1 VPEEQAF
8 PQDFKVLE
16 HLRGYPEELR
26 RYSNLLKQTHP
37 RGQSA
42 VEFLLK
48 RPASGDFV
56 EAVCRLVQDG
66 VEIVSAVEAADLAGV
81 SPRAF
86 LDEVASR
93 PDFPAPLF
101 RQDHRALWRR
111 ADVDA
116 YLHAPHNG

>member
-1 VPEEQAF
+1 MPEEQAF

>member
-81 SPRAF
+81 SPRTF

-93 PDFPAPLF
+93 PDFNAPLF

-111 ADVDA
+111 AEVDA

>member
-1 VPEEQAF
+1 MPDEQAF

-48 RPASGDFV
+48 RPSTGDFV
-56 EAVCRLVQDG
+56 EAVCLLVQDG
-66 VEIVSAVEAADLAGV
+66 VEILSAVEAADLAGV

>member
-1 VPEEQAF
+1 MPDEQAF

-26 RYSNLLKQTHP
+26 RYSNLVKQTHP

-48 RPASGDFV
+48 RPSTGDFV
-56 EAVCRLVQDG
+56 EVVCRLVRDG
-66 VEIVSAVEAADLAGV
+66 VEIVNAVEAAELVGV
-81 SPRAF
+81 PPRAF

-111 ADVDA
+111 AEVDA

>member
-1 VPEEQAF
+1 MPDEQAF
-8 PQDFKVLE
+8 PQDFRVLE

-48 RPASGDFV
+48 RPPTGDFV

-66 VEIVSAVEAADLAGV
+66 VEILSAVEAADLAGI
-81 SPRAF
+81 SPRVF

-111 ADVDA
+111 ADIDA

>member
-1 VPEEQAF
+1 MPEEQAF

-56 EAVCRLVQDG
+56 EAVCRLVHAG

>member
-111 ADVDA
+111 AEVDA

>member
-1 VPEEQAF
+1 MPDEQAF
-8 PQDFKVLE
+8 PQDLKVLE

-111 ADVDA
+111 AEVDA

>member
-1 VPEEQAF
+1 MPEEQAF

-111 ADVDA
+111 AEVDA

>member
-8 PQDFKVLE
+8 PLDFKVLE

-66 VEIVSAVEAADLAGV
+66 VEIISAVEAAALAGV
-81 SPRAF
+81 PPRAF

-101 RQDHRALWRR
+101 RRDHRALWRR

>member
-81 SPRAF
+81 SPRTF

-111 ADVDA
+111 AEVDA

>member
-1 VPEEQAF
+1 MPDEQAF
-8 PQDFKVLE
+8 PQDLKVLE

-81 SPRAF
+81 SPRTF

-111 ADVDA
+111 AEVDA

>member
-1 VPEEQAF
+1 MPEEQAF

-81 SPRAF
+81 SPRTF

-111 ADVDA
+111 AEVDA

>member
-1 VPEEQAF
+1 MPEEQAF

-101 RQDHRALWRR
+101 RQEHRALWRR